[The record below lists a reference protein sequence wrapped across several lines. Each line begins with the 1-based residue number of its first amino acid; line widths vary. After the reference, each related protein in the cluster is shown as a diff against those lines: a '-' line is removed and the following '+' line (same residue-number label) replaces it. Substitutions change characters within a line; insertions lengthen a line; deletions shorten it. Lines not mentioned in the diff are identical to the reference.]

1 MNEAGFRVLSHEMQI
16 GFLVNT
22 ASALVQIPLYSFG
35 RLVRAVGFAFPA
47 DKIQDIVCSKTAM
60 GSLNKIDEKTK
71 RYFSD
76 LYGWNLFVATPA

>member
-35 RLVRAVGFAFPA
+35 RLVRVIGFAFPA
-47 DKIQDIVCSKTAM
+47 DKIQAFVCSKSAM
-60 GSLNKIDEKTK
+60 GSLNKVDEKTK
-71 RYFSD
+71 RYFSG